1 VAEQPEQPDTRG
13 VRITWAAARDVVL
26 FVAGLAGVAHQ
37 TLIASAPSTEL
48 LIVFASMM
56 GLPAFLRKDEHR
68 SGKADS

>member
-1 VAEQPEQPDTRG
+1 
-13 VRITWAAARDVVL
+13 VVL